1 MQARIS
7 VPSEDQMS
15 DAQREIYESIL
26 RTRPSIDGPFLA
38 WLHSPGLAS
47 PAEKLGAYCRFG
59 AALSQRETELLIL
72 VVAARFDCI
81 GEWKIHAPIA
91 AREGLADEAIEAI
104 RTGAEP
110 ALADPRDRLLWTL
123 ARQLLDTNRIEA
135 ALFETA
141 RATLGVPA
149 LVDVVGIVGYY
160 SFVAMTLNAFE
171 MYMPSPDAHL
181 A

>member
-1 MQARIS
+1 
-7 VPSEDQMS
+7 V
-15 DAQREIYESIL
+15 
-26 RTRPSIDGPFLA
+26 
-38 WLHSPGLAS
+38 
-47 PAEKLGAYCRFG
+47 
-59 AALSQRETELLIL
+59 
-72 VVAARFDCI
+72 
-81 GEWKIHAPIA
+81 
-91 AREGLADEAIEAI
+91 IEAI
-104 RTGAEP
+104 RIGAEP

-141 RATLGVPA
+141 RQALGVPP